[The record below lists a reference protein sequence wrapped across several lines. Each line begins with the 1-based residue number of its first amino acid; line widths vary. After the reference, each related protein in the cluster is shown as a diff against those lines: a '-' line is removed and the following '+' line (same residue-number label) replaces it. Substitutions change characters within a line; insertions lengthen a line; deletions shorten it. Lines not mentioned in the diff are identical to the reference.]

1 MTNRKYIAIVI
12 LHLISKLDAV
22 EENFS
27 SSKQKLIKERVADE
41 K

>member
-1 MTNRKYIAIVI
+1 MTNTKYIAIVI

-22 EENFS
+22 EKKLF
-27 SSKQKLIKERVADE
+27 SSKQNLIKERVADE